1 MTPTTLQNDSELKAD
16 VRPPLDPPFS
26 VPTPVTVIS
35 DLHLGHP
42 ASYLTDPEMLLP
54 VIAGARTVIVNGD
67 SCELLTL
74 CRRDEARAKLARLQE
89 ICESRGIQLVLIT
102 GNHDPIVS
110 SLHYLDLFGGAV
122 FLTHGDAL
130 HPMVAP
136 WSREGPIMW
145 EERKRITRG
154 KPEPETIDEFL
165 LLTKR
170 ISLVA
175 SVYSPNIKRGIIA
188 RLEMLGRFAV
198 KPWRIIRTLEYW
210 GNVAHY
216 SHRLQERFRPQAKLM
231 LIGHTHRAGVWQ
243 TKDFTLV
250 NTGSYQPL
258 SQPLVVQ
265 LDENRAVVRK
275 VILER
280 DAYHIGEELH
290 HFSLAGH

>member
-1 MTPTTLQNDSELKAD
+1 MAEHVGKSGETGAESRGAH
-16 VRPPLDPPFS
+16 PFLT
-26 VPTPVTVIS
+26 VPTPIAVIS

-42 ASYLTDPEMLLP
+42 ASYLIEPEMLLP
-54 VIAGARTVIVNGD
+54 VIGGARTVIVNGD
-67 SCELLTL
+67 CCELLTL
-74 CRRDEARAKLARLQE
+74 CRRDEARAKLRRLQE
-89 ICESRGIQLVLIT
+89 LCETRGIQLILLT

-110 SLHYLDLFGGAV
+110 GMHYLDLFDGKV

-145 EERKRITRG
+145 EERMRIARNKPDPEDLDEFMLLIKRIT
-154 KPEPETIDEFL
+154 
-165 LLTKR
+165 
-170 ISLVA
+170 LVA
-175 SVYSPNIKRGIIA
+175 SVYTPNIKRGILA

-265 LDENRAVVRK
+265 LDEHRAVVRK
-275 VILER
+275 VILQGNE
-280 DAYHIGEELH
+280 YHIGEELH
-290 HFSLAGH
+290 HFSLTGH